1 MGNRMI
7 LLLLCC
13 FLTGKIMAQ
22 NFEGEIRYQNK
33 FDGKMIAGEMME
45 KLVGDELDYFIKEG
59 KYKNT
64 SNGSFMN
71 YQVYDDKANR
81 LYNKF
86 PKSDTLFYY
95 DGAENAD
102 SVIRIEHLNNADT
115 VLGYPCDVVIITSK
129 TSISR
134 YAYSKKFPMNA
145 AAYKKHAYANWN
157 TYANASKSV
166 PLKITVDSK
175 YYKFTSTATAI
186 TPKKLNDQ
194 IFTIE
199 GPTAKMK

>member
-102 SVIRIEHLNNADT
+102 SVTRIEHLNNADT
-115 VLGYPCDVVIITSK
+115 
-129 TSISR
+129 
-134 YAYSKKFPMNA
+134 
-145 AAYKKHAYANWN
+145 
-157 TYANASKSV
+157 
-166 PLKITVDSK
+166 
-175 YYKFTSTATAI
+175 
-186 TPKKLNDQ
+186 
-194 IFTIE
+194 
-199 GPTAKMK
+199 